1 MCLRTPLRINSAKL
15 DCSLCHKR
23 QTKAVADN
31 KRFEQVTR
39 NFESSTQRNVKTVVC
54 ASSHGLTHA
63 LKMTNV
69 SGMLRVQMRG
79 FLAKP
84 LYSKECFTAIVL
96 LKNYF
101 GIDITSS
108 V

>member
-1 MCLRTPLRINSAKL
+1 
-15 DCSLCHKR
+15 
-23 QTKAVADN
+23 
-31 KRFEQVTR
+31 
-39 NFESSTQRNVKTVVC
+39 
-54 ASSHGLTHA
+54 
-63 LKMTNV
+63 
-69 SGMLRVQMRG
+69 MLRVQMRG